1 MSEKSFNVKTSNA
14 TGAFYLAC
22 GFLAYYLRYGNI
34 FAGNEIVLGYNVLF
48 GFWNLF
54 FWALAW
60 VFTALGWGFVIVG
73 TAFVGVLAF
82 LWLCGLFP
90 FRNKHWSMKR

>member
-1 MSEKSFNVKTSNA
+1 MKYTVTRNA
-14 TGAFYLAC
+14 YTDIAFYLAC
-22 GFLAYYLRYGNI
+22 GFLAYYLRYGNT

-60 VFTALGWGFVIVG
+60 VFSTSFMFALTILGG
-73 TAFVGVLAF
+73 AF
-82 LWLCGLFP
+82 LGLFLLWLFAAPP
-90 FRNKHWSMKR
+90 FRTKHWSMRR